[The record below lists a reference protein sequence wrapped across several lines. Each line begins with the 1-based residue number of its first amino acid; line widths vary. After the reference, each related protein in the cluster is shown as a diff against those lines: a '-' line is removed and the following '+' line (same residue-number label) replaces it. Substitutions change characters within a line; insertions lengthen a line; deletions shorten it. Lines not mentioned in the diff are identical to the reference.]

1 MGGKAAVSHL
11 QIESG
16 RRIEIAIT
24 YCRVCGFLPRATWTA
39 QELLATFAE
48 WTTALRLVPG
58 GGGQFEVSVD
68 GEPVFSRKSEGRFP
82 EMKELREAIA
92 KRLE

>member
-1 MGGKAAVSHL
+1 MSHL
-11 QIESG
+11 QIESD
-16 RRIEIAIT
+16 RRIEIAII
-24 YCRVCGFLPRATWTA
+24 YCRMCGFLPRATWTA

-48 WTTALRLVPG
+48 WTTDLRLVPG
-58 GGGQFEVSVD
+58 GGGQFEVTVD
-68 GEPVFSRKSEGRFP
+68 GEPVFSRKAEGRFP

>member
-1 MGGKAAVSHL
+1 VSHL
-11 QIESG
+11 HIQSD
-16 RRIEIAIT
+16 RRIEISIT
-24 YCRVCGFLPRATWTA
+24 YCRVCGFLPRAAWTA

-48 WTTALRLVPG
+48 WTSALRLVPG
-58 GGGQFEVSVD
+58 GGGQFEVAVD
-68 GEPVFSRKSEGRFP
+68 GERVFSRKAEGRFP

>member
-1 MGGKAAVSHL
+1 MSHL
-11 QIESG
+11 HIQSD
-16 RRIEIAIT
+16 RRIEISIT
-24 YCRVCGFLPRATWTA
+24 YCRVCGFLPRAAWTA

-48 WTTALRLVPG
+48 WTSALRLVPG
-58 GGGQFEVSVD
+58 GGGQFEVAVD
-68 GEPVFSRKSEGRFP
+68 GERVFSRKAEGRFP